1 MEEWTEKE
9 HLEYEEYLKEVKGYF
24 SIDPCCNRHECGTYV
39 LSMKRFL
46 TPLRS
51 DQVPPSRLI
60 TVASLS
66 VMEIHELRDQLND
79 VLELE
84 YNRMEL
90 EGSYEKD
97 YKKMRKKK

>member
-46 TPLRS
+46 TPFKS
-51 DQVPPSRLI
+51 DVIPPSKLI
-60 TVASLS
+60 EIASLN
-66 VMEIHELRDQLND
+66 VGEMMELRDQLD
-79 VLELE
+79 EVITLECERDELE
-84 YNRMEL
+84 RCL
-90 EGSYEKD
+90 KIKEK
-97 YKKMRKKK
+97 K

>member
-46 TPLRS
+46 TPFKS
-51 DQVPPSRLI
+51 DVIPPSKLI
-60 TVASLS
+60 EIASLN
-66 VMEIHELRDQLND
+66 VGEMMELRDQLD
-79 VLELE
+79 EVITLECDRDELE
-84 YNRMEL
+84 RCL
-90 EGSYEKD
+90 EIKEK
-97 YKKMRKKK
+97 K

>member
-46 TPLRS
+46 TPFKS
-51 DQVPPSRLI
+51 DVIPPSKLI
-60 TVASLS
+60 EIASLN
-66 VMEIHELRDQLND
+66 VGELMELRDQLD
-79 VLELE
+79 EVITLECERDELE
-84 YNRMEL
+84 RCL
-90 EGSYEKD
+90 KIKEK
-97 YKKMRKKK
+97 K

>member
-46 TPLRS
+46 TPFKS
-51 DQVPPSRLI
+51 DVIPPSKLI
-60 TVASLS
+60 EIASLN
-66 VMEIHELRDQLND
+66 VGEMMELRDQLD
-79 VLELE
+79 EVITLECERDELE
-84 YNRMEL
+84 RCL
-90 EGSYEKD
+90 KIKD
-97 YKKMRKKK
+97 KI

>member
-46 TPLRS
+46 TPFKS
-51 DQVPPSRLI
+51 DVIPPSKLI
-60 TVASLS
+60 EIASLN
-66 VMEIHELRDQLND
+66 VGEMMELRDQLD
-79 VLELE
+79 EVITLECERDELE
-84 YNRMEL
+84 RCL
-90 EGSYEKD
+90 KIKD
-97 YKKMRKKK
+97 KK

>member
-46 TPLRS
+46 TPFKS
-51 DQVPPSRLI
+51 EVIPPSKLI
-60 TVASLS
+60 EIASLN
-66 VMEIHELRDQLND
+66 VGEMMELRDQLD
-79 VLELE
+79 EVITLECERDELE
-84 YNRMEL
+84 RCL
-90 EGSYEKD
+90 KIKD
-97 YKKMRKKK
+97 TK

>member
-46 TPLRS
+46 TPFKSDVIPRS
-51 DQVPPSRLI
+51 KLI
-60 TVASLS
+60 EIASLN
-66 VMEIHELRDQLND
+66 VGEMMELRDQLD
-79 VLELE
+79 EVITLECERDELE
-84 YNRMEL
+84 RCL
-90 EGSYEKD
+90 KIKD
-97 YKKMRKKK
+97 KK